1 MSGGQWAVISFLA
14 LALVLPV
21 MALRD
26 RKLPLRQGWRMAAIW
41 VLLFALVAWVFARA
55 GL

>member
-1 MSGGQWAVISFLA
+1 MSGGQWALVSFLA

-26 RKLPLRQGWRMAAIW
+26 RRLPLRHGWKMAAIW
-41 VLLFALVAWVFARA
+41 VALFTLVAIVFGWVA
-55 GL
+55 L